1 MGTRCELPARNR
13 EIEEER
19 HSMYDLWLKEQ
30 FSGEIGR
37 AENEKWSW
45 KGTGKGKESLGMM
58 YGEIS

>member
-1 MGTRCELPARNR
+1 
-13 EIEEER
+13 
-19 HSMYDLWLKEQ
+19 MYDLWLKEQ